1 LYCLPSAVFIRL
13 ATAKDVIVLPNP
25 VGSVSV
31 SSLLGKPCWMRV
43 SGIVLREKIFEKT
56 IDIKK
61 ENWTEIEQ
69 KAEKWLEDFPPIFD
83 GMRM

>member
-1 LYCLPSAVFIRL
+1 
-13 ATAKDVIVLPNP
+13 
-25 VGSVSV
+25 
-31 SSLLGKPCWMRV
+31 MRV

-69 KAEKWLEDFPPIFD
+69 KAEKWLKDFPPIFD